1 MAFQAVKNLIKGTA
15 KLAVT
20 GYCMLIIASVGLN
33 AVASFQQKDGV
44 ISSGPNEPVVETY
57 VNAVSDLVEDT
68 DWRDRESIEDT
79 SDTIMNLSEG
89 LAESEDMIFQKVS
102 LTRVVD
108 GDTILVDIYG
118 DNCGDKSHEYS
129 VRLIGINTPESV
141 ASQEYLDY
149 KGTTNSDEGREASA
163 FVKDLLKDTDY
174 VYLQKD
180 TSETDRYDRLLRYVW
195 LDVPENEYDLYEVQT
210 EMLNGILV
218 TNGYAE
224 AVCYKPDVM
233 YADYFDTLAC
243 EYESSLEY

>member
-1 MAFQAVKNLIKGTA
+1 MAFRAVKNIISAATKA
-15 KLAVT
+15 AIT
-20 GYCMLIIASVGLN
+20 GYCMLIIASAGFH
-33 AVASFQQKDGV
+33 AVSSFQQKDGV
-44 ISSGPNEPVVETY
+44 ISSGPNGPVVETY
-57 VNAVSDLVEDT
+57 VNAVSDLVDET
-68 DWRDRESIEDT
+68 DFKDRESVDDT
-79 SDTIMNLSEG
+79 ADSIKNLSEG
-89 LAESEDMIFQKVS
+89 LAESEDLIFQKVS

-108 GDTILVDIYG
+108 GDTIVVDIYG
-118 DNCGDKSHEYS
+118 DNCGEKDHQYT
-129 VRLIGINTPESV
+129 VRLIGVNTPESV

-149 KGTTNSDEGREASA
+149 KGTINSDEGREASE
-163 FVKDLLKDTDY
+163 FVKGLLKDTEY

-195 LDVPENEYDLYEVQT
+195 LDIPENEYDLFEVQT

-233 YADYFDTLAC
+233 YADYFDELEG